1 MIAIRLG
8 TFFLMATLAT
18 AQQTSVSKPA
28 KSSIPEPKLPVIDY
42 NACPGKGR
50 CVDHF
55 KISREDPMFS
65 SWEDKRVSVGALKVG
80 EEVTVLAGVNVIR
93 EPDRGLIN
101 HPPYGSSLKPGDLV
115 LRYGFHAVGESDF
128 WAKGTWFT
136 VNFEDIEEKGS
147 FCGFGKNQCT
157 VVITKNGVQEWWV
170 QVKTD
175 GGLTGWVLARKSTGD
190 KGRASDNFSQ
200 LCGLD

>member
-1 MIAIRLG
+1 MIAMRLG

-28 KSSIPEPKLPVIDY
+28 KSSITEPKVPVSDY

-50 CVDHF
+50 SVDHF
-55 KISREDPMFS
+55 KISREDRMFS
-65 SWEDKRVSVGALKVG
+65 SWEDKRVAVGALKAG

-93 EPDRGLIN
+93 EPDSGLIN

-128 WAKGTWFT
+128 WVKGTWFT

-157 VVITKNGVQEWWV
+157 VVVTKTGFHARRG

-175 GGLTGWVLARKSTGD
+175 GALPRYVQAPHP
-190 KGRASDNFSQ
+190 
-200 LCGLD
+200 

>member
-1 MIAIRLG
+1 MIAMRLG

-65 SWEDKRVSVGALKVG
+65 SWEDKRVSVGALKEG
-80 EEVTVLAGVNVIR
+80 EEVTILAGDSVIH
-93 EPDRGLIN
+93 EPD
-101 HPPYGSSLKPGDLV
+101 KV
-115 LRYGFHAVGESDF
+115 L
-128 WAKGTWFT
+128 
-136 VNFEDIEEKGS
+136 
-147 FCGFGKNQCT
+147 
-157 VVITKNGVQEWWV
+157 
-170 QVKTD
+170 
-175 GGLTGWVLARKSTGD
+175 
-190 KGRASDNFSQ
+190 
-200 LCGLD
+200 